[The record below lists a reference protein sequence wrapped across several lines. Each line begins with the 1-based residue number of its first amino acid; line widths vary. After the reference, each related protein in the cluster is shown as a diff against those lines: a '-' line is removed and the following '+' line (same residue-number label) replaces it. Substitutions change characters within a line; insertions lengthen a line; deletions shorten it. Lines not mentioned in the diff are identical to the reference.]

1 MKGITHG
8 VYENK
13 ITVEV
18 ETRHDRGFQA
28 VFKLH
33 KLNETSFLGRGII
46 ILT

>member
-1 MKGITHG
+1 MNFIIHG

-13 ITVEV
+13 IKVEV

-33 KLNETSFLGRGII
+33 QLNETSFLGRGII
-46 ILT
+46 IIT

>member
-1 MKGITHG
+1 MKGIIHG

-13 ITVEV
+13 ITVEL

-33 KLNETSFLGRGII
+33 ILNETSFLGKGII
-46 ILT
+46 IIT

>member
-1 MKGITHG
+1 MKGKIRG

-13 ITVEV
+13 IAVEV

-33 KLNETSFLGRGII
+33 KLNETNFLGRGII
-46 ILT
+46 IIN

>member
-1 MKGITHG
+1 MRAIIHG

-18 ETRHDRGFQA
+18 ETRHDRRFQA

-33 KLNETSFLGRGII
+33 KLNETSILGRGII
-46 ILT
+46 IIT